1 MGPFKLKKL
10 KLGCNFTYLHLNTQ
24 IKMNLNGIKNIIFD
38 LGGVILNIDYQLT
51 ENAFKDLGMQN
62 FDEVYSQQKQSG
74 LFDQFEIGKLS
85 AKEFIQQIKVEANLA
100 VDDQKIINAWNAML
114 LDLPEKRLKL
124 LTQLKDSH
132 TTFLLSN
139 TNEIHFNAFSKI
151 VEKETGQASL
161 SPFFKE
167 VFYSHEI
174 QLRKPEK
181 KAFNHILLKHDLQ
194 PSKTLFIDDSPQ
206 HIASAKE
213 MGINT
218 YHLQKGEDILE
229 LF

>member
-51 ENAFKDLGMQN
+51 ENAFKELGMQN
-62 FDEVYSQQKQSG
+62 FDEVYSQQKQIG
-74 LFDQFEIGKLS
+74 LFDRFETGIIS
-85 AKEFIQQIKVEANLA
+85 VKEFIKQIKQEANLA
-100 VDDQKIINAWNAML
+100 VDDQKIIDAWNAML
-114 LDLPEKRLKL
+114 LDLPTDRLKL
-124 LTQLKDSH
+124 LTQLKESH

-139 TNEIHFNAFSKI
+139 TNEIHYNAFCEI
-151 VEKETGQASL
+151 AEKETGKASL
-161 SPFFKE
+161 NPFFKE
-167 VFYSHEI
+167 VFYSHHI

-181 KAFNHILLKHDLQ
+181 EAFNHILLKHELK
-194 PSKTLFIDDSPQ
+194 PFETLFIDDSYQ

-218 YHLQKGEDILE
+218 YHLQKEEDILD

>member
-1 MGPFKLKKL
+1 
-10 KLGCNFTYLHLNTQ
+10 
-24 IKMNLNGIKNIIFD
+24 MNLNGIKNIIFD

-74 LFDQFEIGKLS
+74 LFDQFEVGKLS
-85 AKEFIQQIKVEANLA
+85 AKEFIQQIKTEANLV
-100 VDDQKIINAWNAML
+100 VDDQKVVDAWNAML
-114 LDLPEKRLKL
+114 LDLPKKRLKL
-124 LTQLKDSH
+124 LTQLKDSY

-139 TNEIHFNAFSKI
+139 TNEIHFNAFSNI

-161 SPFFKE
+161 FPFFKE

-181 KAFNHILLKHDLQ
+181 QAFNHILLKHDLK
-194 PSKTLFIDDSPQ
+194 PFETLFIDDSPQ